1 MSASAG
7 GHAPAH
13 KYRLNLEQTNKHAP
27 MDTTMFAI
35 GCGAALAFLILQQ
48 ILFAFA
54 VMAFVREMRALT
66 AQALDEL
73 LTKGQKEIEDRL
85 RLVEDVEARLR
96 RVERRCKA
104 SPRASPP
111 ERATPRGADE
121 RCHHTSSF
129 NGMRPA
135 VLNEIDHDDAW
146 VLPEPARGEGLNT
159 PAQYD
164 RSSSAS
170 SATVAPAASGP
181 KASAPAR
188 LVPVPER
195 STALKIC
202 NATSAGRVETS
213 RWQRMSSR
221 SQSSLLDGLEGAQ
234 AGTALPRAQKRRP
247 GSTPSTPVTRPRDF
261 PTMIGKIRSGTGPV
275 SSGSLFYA
283 NVVDRMRREGSA

>member
-1 MSASAG
+1 
-7 GHAPAH
+7 
-13 KYRLNLEQTNKHAP
+13 LNLEQTNKHAP

-35 GCGAALAFLILQQ
+35 GCGAAIAFLILQQ

-54 VMAFVREMRALT
+54 VMALVREMRALT

-73 LTKGQKEIEDRL
+73 TKGQKEMEDSL
-85 RLVEDVEARLR
+85 RLVEDVEAR
-96 RVERRCKA
+96 
-104 SPRASPP
+104 
-111 ERATPRGADE
+111 PRGADE

-283 NVVDRMRREGSA
+283 NVIDRMRREGSA